1 MLQELVAYLRTCS
14 HSAVYATALS
24 PPITEQILRA
34 LKCIMGKDG
43 SAEGEFAALTIHTL
57 VQTLCLDYIKKKHKK
72 KKSSHLLYNF
82 YRNNSKA
89 DPEDRTNVS
98 VGRKSRPAG
107 KDKQLLRERMW

>member
-1 MLQELVAYLRTCS
+1 MDYLRTCS

-24 PPITEQILRA
+24 PPVTEQILRA
-34 LKCIMGKDG
+34 MKCIMGKDG
-43 SAEGEFAALTIHTL
+43 SAEGEFAPLVIGTL
-57 VQTLCLDYIKKKHKK
+57 VRTRRSLHNQTFCLDYIKK

-82 YRNNSKA
+82 YRNNSKP

-98 VGRKSRPAG
+98 VRRKSRPAG